1 MRRVGNRL
9 LRWWLNRKK
18 KPVHFPPRRE
28 PLDVSPWQ
36 QLLQRYVGDN
46 GVVDYKGLARDE
58 DQLDHFLDK
67 VSQGPPAKDDPAQLA
82 YWINAYNAFTIKAV
96 LTFRPNHSI
105 READQ
110 LWKLGQTV
118 FDRPFFSIAGK
129 PCSLNTIEHQVL
141 RIMQEPRIH
150 FAINCASGSC
160 PVLRPEAY
168 EAHKLEGQLQEQAKR
183 FLLDPNKNKIG
194 DDQWALSPIFDWFAD
209 DFGGPEGVQSF
220 IQGTT
225 GKKGASEVRFLPYDW
240 SLNKKSDD

>member
-1 MRRVGNRL
+1 MRRLGNRL

-18 KPVHFPPRRE
+18 KPVYFPSRRE

-36 QLLQRYVGDN
+36 ELLQQHVGAD
-46 GVVDYKGLARDE
+46 GGVDYAGFSRDKE
-58 DQLDHFLDK
+58 LLDSFLNE
-67 VSQGPPAKDDPAQLA
+67 VSQGPPAKDDQAQLV

-96 LTFRPNHSI
+96 LIFGPHHSI
-105 READQ
+105 READR
-110 LWKLGQTV
+110 LWKMGQTV

-141 RIMQEPRIH
+141 RLMQEPRIH

-168 EAHKLEGQLQEQAKR
+168 ETHKLDGQLQEQAER
-183 FLLDPNKNKIG
+183 FLLDPTKNKLE

-220 IQGTT
+220 IQRTT
-225 GKKGASEVRFLPYDW
+225 SKKRASDVHYLPYDW
-240 SLNKKSDD
+240 SLNKKSDH